1 VENHVKS
8 SPKET
13 LTVFACCK
21 KQLHFSLYYEKQ
33 LPEASLNPSPLHKR
47 WKSIKL
53 ESFHAA

>member
-13 LTVFACCK
+13 FTVFACCK

-33 LPEASLNPSPLHKR
+33 LPEASLNPSPLHKNG
-47 WKSIKL
+47 SQ
-53 ESFHAA
+53 